1 MPRRAPLETVDT
13 RPSQRQR
20 TTPPEVTIEGVRQ
33 ILSRLGPDTTV
44 RNQPGSWDVFLGH
57 SRRSSK
63 ATTVVA
69 TLAALVLLLMPLTA
83 VACVFTDSIGRSGAA
98 AAGCGTDWE
107 GFDSGCE
114 TYSDHDANKSQCC
127 WVVVQFDTI
136 KAPVYRKNATLRGE
150 FLALGKD
157 AAMSIVKTYNNG
169 SLLAGTAGISDDPSV
184 TCETSMSLWKSGDEY
199 RKNWFNTLHAPKQVT
214 WWAQNAAPLGVTV
227 TVHSK
232 LVDCAAVMAQ
242 MPFLGNQWYEK
253 MLNTTTF
260 NTALDLL
267 RATKN
272 VYTGGGKS
280 GGGCGG
286 GATSSHHLPS
296 GHATMMSG

>member
-1 MPRRAPLETVDT
+1 MSVPCPVPRSV
-13 RPSQRQR
+13 Q
-20 TTPPEVTIEGVRQ
+20 
-33 ILSRLGPDTTV
+33 
-44 RNQPGSWDVFLGH
+44 W
-57 SRRSSK
+57 
-63 ATTVVA
+63 
-69 TLAALVLLLMPLTA
+69 LAALVLLLMPLTA
-83 VACVFTDSIGRSGAA
+83 VASVLTDSIGRSGA

-127 WVVVQFDTI
+127 WVVVQFDTT
-136 KAPVYRKNATLRGE
+136 KAPIYRKNMTLRGE

-157 AAMSIVKTYNNG
+157 AALSIVKTFNNG

-184 TCETSMSLWKSGDEY
+184 RCETSMSMWKSGDEY
-199 RKNWFNTLHAPKQVT
+199 RKNWFDTLHAPKQVT

-242 MPFLGNQWYEK
+242 MPFLGNQWYK
-253 MLNTTTF
+253 KILNATTF

-272 VYTGGGKS
+272 VYTGGG
-280 GGGCGG
+280 G
-286 GATSSHHLPS
+286 GASSSHHLPP
-296 GHATMMSG
+296 GHVFSYKN